1 MTHHRHPSFSLLLL
15 ALTLA
20 ASAQTTPASQ
30 PPSPNQ
36 AQFREAVQ
44 AFQAKHFDLA
54 LADFKQLIAADPP
67 PTTSI
72 RNLPPS
78 PPSTSATPPSSSPR
92 SSPSNSPIPPTGKPR
107 ALLARAYAQT
117 PAEPGHRQK
126 RDEEVAAITRL
137 HLQDPNSQLGKL
149 RDFLLETVT
158 QGDKTI
164 QFYPAL
170 TPWGPYH
177 VHLIARTFDPS
188 GQPGLRM
195 TLESGDGDQPL
206 FAQQHPTE
214 TAAGQR
220 SFSLDG
226 YAPDQKSPDGQTI
239 QTHYTFAFFTGQ
251 PSYDEVR
258 QKVLDIATGKLKA
271 MSSRSG
277 PISSGPIN

>member
-54 LADFKQLIAADPP
+54 LADFKQLIAADPANHVYKKFAAESALNLGDAAFVF
-67 PTTSI
+67 TTL
-72 RNLPPS
+72 LPLEQSDPS
-78 PPSTSATPPSSSPR
+78 DWQA
-92 SSPSNSPIPPTGKPR
+92 R